1 VLPGASPRV
10 RLERA
15 MKQVRR
21 VATGEV
27 IRGRPALQG
36 KGRA

>member
-1 VLPGASPRV
+1 V